1 MDKLNQPDDGSSS
14 GIVSRIYHRYCFHL
28 QRILDKITP
37 HHMFRWIFALLLL
50 IYFMY
55 RVVVLQ
61 GFYII
66 AYVLGIFLLNQFIL
80 FLTPVVVDDLDYDD
94 DDEPKLPT
102 KSDEEF
108 RPFMR
113 RLPEFKF
120 WYTTFKS
127 LVISIFCTWFEVF
140 DIPVFWPILVMY
152 FITLFLV
159 TMKRQI
165 RHMIKHRYVP
175 FSYGK
180 VRYQGKQPD
189 SAHLI
194 NNSKLSPGG
203 SQPPKL
209 SK

>member
-1 MDKLNQPDDGSSS
+1 MEKLNNSSS
-14 GIVSRIYHRYCFHL
+14 SENIFIRIYRGYNFHS
-28 QRILDKITP
+28 QRILDILTP
-37 HHMFRWIFALLLL
+37 YHLIRWLFNIFLVV
-50 IYFMY
+50 YFMY
-55 RVVVLQ
+55 RVVALQ

-80 FLTPVVVDDLDYDD
+80 FLTPAVVDDLDTDE
-94 DDEPKLPT
+94 DDEPHLPT

-108 RPFMR
+108 RPFIR

-120 WYTTFKS
+120 WFTTFKS
-127 LVISIFCTWFEVF
+127 LFISIGCTFFEIF

-152 FITLFLV
+152 FITLFVV

-180 VRYQGKQPD
+180 VKYQGKND
-189 SAHLI
+189 TLVS
-194 NNSKLSPGG
+194 
-203 SQPPKL
+203 PKL
-209 SK
+209 NNK

>member
-1 MDKLNQPDDGSSS
+1 MNSLNDDGNSSNFFS
-14 GIVSRIYHRYCFHL
+14 KLYSSYSSRS
-28 QRILDKITP
+28 QRFLDKVTP
-37 HHMFRWIFALLLL
+37 YHSSRWIVNVLLT

-55 RVVVLQ
+55 RVVSLQ

-66 AYVLGIFLLNQFIL
+66 AYILGIFLLNQFIL
-80 FLTPVVVDDLDYDD
+80 FLTPVVVEDLE
-94 DDEPKLPT
+94 DDEDEPHLPT

-120 WYTTFKS
+120 WYTSYKS
-127 LVISIFCTWFEVF
+127 IVISIICTFFEIF

-152 FITLFLV
+152 FITLFVV

-180 VRYQGKQPD
+180 VRYQAK
-189 SAHLI
+189 AE
-194 NNSKLSPGG
+194 SP
-203 SQPPKL
+203 QTK
-209 SK
+209 K

>member
-1 MDKLNQPDDGSSS
+1 MKNGPSSNENV
-14 GIVSRIYHRYCFHL
+14 ISRMYNRYSSQV

-37 HHMFRWIFALLLL
+37 FHVFRWLANALLMV
-50 IYFMY
+50 YFMY
-55 RVVVLQ
+55 RVISLQ
-61 GFYII
+61 GFYIV

-80 FLTPVVVDDLDYDD
+80 FLTPVVMDDLEMD
-94 DDEPKLPT
+94 DDEDQPHLPT

-127 LVISIFCTWFEVF
+127 LFISVFCTFFAVF

-180 VRYQGKQPD
+180 VRYQGKADQASSN
-189 SAHLI
+189 SA
-194 NNSKLSPGG
+194 
-203 SQPPKL
+203 KL

>member
-1 MDKLNQPDDGSSS
+1 MEKLGNESSSSKGGILGSSYRAYNFHSQRLLDKLTP
-14 GIVSRIYHRYCFHL
+14 YHSLRWAMN
-28 QRILDKITP
+28 
-37 HHMFRWIFALLLL
+37 MFLLVL
-50 IYFMY
+50 FMY
-55 RVVVLQ
+55 RVVALQ

-80 FLTPVVVDDLDYDD
+80 FLTPVVVDDMEDYDD
-94 DDEPKLPT
+94 DEPRLPT
-102 KSDEEF
+102 KSDEEY

-120 WYTTFKS
+120 WNTTNRS
-127 LVISIFCTWFEVF
+127 LLISIFCTFFEIF

-180 VRYQGKQPD
+180 VRYQGKPEGP
-189 SAHLI
+189 
-194 NNSKLSPGG
+194 KLQSSNAP
-203 SQPPKL
+203 PPKVNT
-209 SK
+209 K